1 MAVLERL
8 TKSQKDQIE
17 AEQKRYNASV
27 ARAKKEGRK
36 FDPLDDAP
44 TDDGKQTD
52 DPVKNAIRE
61 IWRGGKTNG

>member
-27 ARAKKEGRK
+27 ARAKKEGRD

-44 TDDGKQTD
+44 TPDVTSN
-52 DPVKNAIRE
+52 DPVQKAIQN